1 MKTKLYTIFILSI
14 VTFLFS
20 CKSATKLYSKGNYDE
35 AVEVAVKKLQKDPND
50 KQLRDVIQSSYR
62 YAVQDHEN
70 KIASY
75 SNSTNDLKWE
85 WIYNEYSSLQNLYDA
100 IHRSPQIY
108 ELVNP
113 ADYSSY
119 LITYAEKAGDAR
131 FERGMNWMDKNDKQ
145 SYKNA
150 YHEFQ
155 IALRFK
161 PGDIQIQDRMNEA
174 YGNAVTNVIILPMDQ
189 NIYHFSSYNHTN
201 NNIDDQL
208 LHNLKYNSGNEF
220 VKYYSPGEAR
230 SLNIRIDQTVDLR
243 FSDINMGRFH
253 DEIKTTEASKQV
265 VVREIVY
272 KPDSVVKVYG
282 TVKAKVTLT
291 MRSQHSEGFLQM
303 NIRGENGHLVWT
315 DSFRGDHDWY
325 TEIATYTGDE
335 RALSDADKKLIDRK
349 QELPPSEGEIIQC
362 ITQEIN
368 NNLWSKIRDY
378 YNRF

>member
-1 MKTKLYTIFILSI
+1 M
-14 VTFLFS
+14 
-20 CKSATKLYSKGNYDE
+20 
-35 AVEVAVKKLQKDPND
+35 
-50 KQLRDVIQSSYR
+50 
-62 YAVQDHEN
+62 
-70 KIASY
+70 
-75 SNSTNDLKWE
+75 
-85 WIYNEYSSLQNLYDA
+85 YDA
-100 IHRSPQIY
+100 IHRSPKVY

-113 ADYSSY
+113 TDYSSY

-131 FERGMNWMDKNDKQ
+131 YERGMAWMEKNDKQ

-155 IALRFK
+155 AALRFK
-161 PGDIQIQDRMNEA
+161 PGDIQIQDRINEA
-174 YGNAVTNVIILPMDQ
+174 YDNAVTNVIVLPMDQ
-189 NIYHFSSYNHTN
+189 NIYHFSSYNYT

-230 SLNIRIDQTVDLR
+230 SLNTRIDQVVDLR

-253 DEIKTTEASKQV
+253 DEIKTTEVSKQV

-291 MRSQHSEGFLQM
+291 RRSLHSEGFLQM
-303 NIRGENGHLVWT
+303 NIRGENGHMIWT
-315 DSFRGDHDWY
+315 DNLRGDHDWY
-325 TEIATYTGDE
+325 TEFATYTGDE
-335 RALSDADKKLIDRK
+335 RALSDADKQLVNRR

-368 NNLWSKIRDY
+368 SNLWSRIRDY